1 MEILNNF
8 FSFNSVF
15 KVGAIVFSF
24 LFVVLTIQ
32 MHANVSQVIKS
43 VVTGQNLFYLT
54 ISKVLVAIS
63 VLLFL
68 LAFVIL

>member
-1 MEILNNF
+1 MELLNNF
-8 FSFNSVF
+8 FSFSSIF
-15 KVGAIVFSF
+15 KIGAIVFSF

-43 VVTGQNLFYLT
+43 VVTGHNLFYLT

>member
-1 MEILNNF
+1 MEALSNF
-8 FSFNSVF
+8 FSFDGMF
-15 KVGAIVFSF
+15 KVGAIAFSF

-43 VVTGQNLFYLT
+43 VITSRNIFYLT
-54 ISKVLVAIS
+54 ISKILVAIS